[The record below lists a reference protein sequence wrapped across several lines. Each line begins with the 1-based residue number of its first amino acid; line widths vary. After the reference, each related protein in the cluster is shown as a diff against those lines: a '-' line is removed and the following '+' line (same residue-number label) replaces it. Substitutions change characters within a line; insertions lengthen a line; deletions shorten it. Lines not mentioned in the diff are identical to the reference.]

1 MLLGTN
7 GTLTDVFITDL
18 CLSSNNTEKQEWR
31 KGRPMVMMEINV
43 QIKLWVVL
51 TVYQNVVLGKVQVR
65 LYKMSLRMV

>member
-1 MLLGTN
+1 MMLDTN

-31 KGRPMVMMEINV
+31 KGRPMVMMVINV
-43 QIKLWVVL
+43 QIKLWTVL

-65 LYKMSLRMV
+65 LYYMSLRMV

>member
-1 MLLGTN
+1 MMLDTN

-43 QIKLWVVL
+43 QIKLWTEL
-51 TVYQNVVLGKVQVR
+51 TVYLNVVLGKVQVR
-65 LYKMSLRMV
+65 LY